1 MVLAII
7 YVLSPLDI
15 VPDAMPLVGWLD
27 DAGIILAE
35 IAQYLVYMK
44 NKKDADELNTQA
56 IKLVDEYNKEYRDAL
71 YKAQTTQNTE
81 ELVEVF
87 QKCQVRLNEKLKD
100 YEQELKEKMSPTEI
114 ISTAEIRAFF
124 NRFTITPS

>member
-1 MVLAII
+1 MEEQKLSLIKRLHNNPKAQRLLMVLAII

-44 NKKDADELNTQA
+44 NKKDAFEA
-56 IKLVDEYNKEYRDAL
+56 AAKR
-71 YKAQTTQNTE
+71 E
-81 ELVEVF
+81 ESTN
-87 QKCQVRLNEKLKD
+87 NE
-100 YEQELKEKMSPTEI
+100 EKK
-114 ISTAEIRAFF
+114 
-124 NRFTITPS
+124 